1 MTLDIDIGIDLPGF
15 ALDVAFNVESGETV
29 ALVGPNG
36 AGKSTVLRAIAGLSP
51 IHKGSI
57 TFEREL
63 WNSPEK
69 RKPIS
74 PEMRRIGFVFQNEVL
89 FDHLTAIENVAF
101 GLRARRVPE
110 PRRTAYETLARLGI
124 EGIAEQRPR
133 TLSGGQAQ
141 RVALAR
147 AIAINPRVLLL
158 DEPLAALDVQ
168 ARGTVR
174 GELKR
179 TLDATD
185 AARIIV
191 THDPVDAYALAD
203 RVVVIEGGRVTQTG
217 TLEELAYAPRT
228 NYIADLLG
236 TNVVRGV
243 LSGDVLL
250 LDLGGELIVGAHDVA
265 DGPALGVIR
274 PQAISLHDK
283 RPEGSPRNVWQTEV
297 VGIEHNVDR
306 VRVRL
311 GPPVGLVAEVTRIG
325 LESLTVAA
333 IGAIIWASV
342 KASEVSVSAL

>member
-15 ALDVAFNVESGETV
+15 ALDVAFTVESGETV

-36 AGKSTVLRAIAGLSP
+36 AGKSTVLRSIAGLSP
-51 IHKGSI
+51 IDKGSI

-63 WNSPEK
+63 WDSPEK
-69 RKPIS
+69 RKPIP
-74 PEMRRIGFVFQNEVL
+74 PEMRRIGFVFQNEAL

-101 GLRARRVPE
+101 GLRARRVAE
-110 PRRTAYETLARLGI
+110 PRRIAYETLARLGI

-133 TLSGGQAQ
+133 TLSGGQSQ

-168 ARGTVR
+168 ARGAVR
-174 GELKR
+174 GELER

-217 TLEELAYAPRT
+217 TLDELAYAPRT
-228 NYIADLLG
+228 AYIADLLG
-236 TNVVRGV
+236 INVVRGV
-243 LSGDVLL
+243 ISGDVLL
-250 LDLGGELIVGAHDVA
+250 LDTGGELIVGAHDVA
-265 DGPALGVIR
+265 DGPVLGVIR

-283 RPEGSPRNVWQTEV
+283 RPEGSPRNVWQTDV
-297 VGIEHNVDR
+297 VGIEHSADR

-325 LESLTVAA
+325 LESLTVAT